1 MALVLICCSAALATT
16 WSAGGDGPEADRAP
30 HALMPLA
37 PPARDCDRR
46 IQSSAFLISDGRGR
60 TLARLN
66 ADRPRVVGSI
76 TKLMTAH
83 LVLRAGGLDETVT
96 VPNLRLQPDESRAG
110 LVPGERLDRRALLR
124 LLLVPS
130 ANDAAETLASTSAVG
145 RSGFVRAM
153 NRAARRLGLEDTHYV
168 NPSGMPAPGQR
179 SSARDSVR
187 LARMLADD
195 PRVRR
200 IARMRAVRAPGGGG
214 RLAATNTLLGRVPGV
229 DGLKT
234 GHVADRWS
242 MVATSTGRGG
252 RIFTAVL
259 GAPTEA
265 ARDRDA
271 HCLLTVG
278 RRLAGGGGT

>member
-30 HALMPLA
+30 HALVPLA

-187 LARMLADD
+187 LARLLAED

-214 RLAATNTLLGRVPGV
+214 AWPHQHAAGTRPRRGRPQ
-229 DGLKT
+229 DGAR
-234 GHVADRWS
+234 ADRWS

-259 GAPTEA
+259 GAPTGRPATATPLPAHGRPPVA
-265 ARDRDA
+265 AGA
-271 HCLLTVG
+271 
-278 RRLAGGGGT
+278 